1 MPAEFLLPRTQG
13 RPLTVRLER
22 DAVVGRGS
30 AAGLRIS
37 SRRVSRAHC
46 RVQIDGEVVRVR
58 DLGSRN
64 GTFVNGAGVGEE
76 DAEVPVGAVLSVGGV
91 ALKLVR
97 VGNTKYRPDGAALVE
112 EVAPHAPRGD
122 WQDSPSS
129 SVVGQDDPEDLSDEN
144 VSVVSDGPPARPPR
158 VAHDDGFGPEEGT
171 VLAEDDDADE
181 TDADEGDADGDE
193 AAALDFLNGGAGA
206 DAEKNPAALAVLPGG
221 DARDQSS
228 FAGFGDPDDADVDSE
243 LLGFLNGPR

>member
-13 RPLTVRLER
+13 KPLTVRLER

-46 RVQIDGEVVRVR
+46 RVHIDGECVRVR

-97 VGNTKYRPDGAALVE
+97 VGDTRYRPDGAALVE
-112 EVAPHAPRGD
+112 EVAPHAPVGD
-122 WQDSPSS
+122 VQDSPSS
-129 SVVGQDDPEDLSDEN
+129 TVVGQDDPEDLSDEN
-144 VSVVSDGPPARPPR
+144 VAVVSEAPRTVLPPA
-158 VAHDDGFGPEEGT
+158 ADDDFDPEEGT
-171 VLAEDDDADE
+171 ALAEDDDAD
-181 TDADEGDADGDE
+181 DGDADGDE
-193 AAALDFLNGGAGA
+193 AAALDFLNDGAEA
-206 DAEKNPAALAVLPGG
+206 AAERDPAALAVLPGG

>member
-13 RPLTVRLER
+13 KPLTVRLER

-46 RVQIDGEVVRVR
+46 RVHIDGETVRVR

-64 GTFVNGAGVGEE
+64 GTFVNGAGVGAE
-76 DAEVPVGAVLSVGGV
+76 DAEVPVGAILSVGGV

-97 VGNTKYRPDGAALVE
+97 VGNTRYRPDGAALVE
-112 EVAPHAPRGD
+112 EVATHAPRGD
-122 WQDSPSS
+122 LQDSPSG
-129 SVVGQDDPEDLSDEN
+129 VVLGQDDPEDLSDEN
-144 VSVVSDGPPARPPR
+144 VSVVNEAPPTLLPP
-158 VAHDDGFGPEEGT
+158 VADDFDDDPEHGT
-171 VLAEDDDADE
+171 VLADDDDE
-181 TDADEGDADGDE
+181 VEASGNETDGDE
-193 AAALDFLNGGAGA
+193 AALDFLNEGAGA
-206 DAEKNPAALAVLPGG
+206 DAEEDPAALAVLPGG

-228 FAGFGDPDDADVDSE
+228 FAGFGEPDDADVDSE
-243 LLGFLNGPR
+243 LMGFLNNSK